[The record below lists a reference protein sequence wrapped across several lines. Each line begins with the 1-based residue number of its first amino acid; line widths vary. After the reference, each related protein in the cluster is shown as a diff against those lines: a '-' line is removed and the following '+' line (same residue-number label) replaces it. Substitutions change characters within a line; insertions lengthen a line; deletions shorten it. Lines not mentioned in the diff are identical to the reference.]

1 LTFGLPLQGLGGAAC
16 LAIGLYLIWL
26 GGLKLLQWPRATGVV
41 LTVLRIGGV
50 PTPEIE
56 FADAA
61 GVKHVFFAR
70 LPYRQMLKVGDKVKV
85 LYDPKEPAQAERINL
100 MGLIGGPL
108 MFALFGLSQA
118 WCGFL
123 GCK

>member
-1 LTFGLPLQGLGGAAC
+1 MIFGLNLQALGGTAC
-16 LAIGLYLIWL
+16 LAVGLYLTWL
-26 GGLKLLQWPRATGVV
+26 GGQKLLRWPRTVGVV
-41 LTVLRIGGV
+41 LTVLRVGGV

-61 GVKHVFFAR
+61 GVRHVFFAR
-70 LPYRQMLKVGDKVKV
+70 LPYRQMLKAGDRVRV
-85 LYDPKEPAQAERINL
+85 LYDPQAPEQAERINL
-100 MGLIGGPL
+100 IGLLGGPL

>member
-1 LTFGLPLQGLGGAAC
+1 MIFGLSLQGVGGAAC
-16 LAIGLYLIWL
+16 FAIGIYLGWL
-26 GGLKLLQWPRATGVV
+26 GGQKLLRWPRAVGKV
-41 LTVLRIGGV
+41 LTVLRVGGV

-70 LPYRQMLKVGDKVKV
+70 LPYRQMLKVGDEVRV
-85 LYDPKEPAQAERINL
+85 LYDPRAPGQAERINL
-100 MGLIGGPL
+100 IGLVGGPL

-123 GCK
+123 G